1 MNTSQLTHPTPPSR
15 LTTPPPPSSLHKQT
29 QKHGNHTITTQTR
42 KMINNPPAPRDFR
55 EEPDLAEAV
64 DRVVGP
70 VQPNVRQPYASE
82 QGASYEG

>member
-1 MNTSQLTHPTPPSR
+1 
-15 LTTPPPPSSLHKQT
+15 
-29 QKHGNHTITTQTR
+29 
-42 KMINNPPAPRDFR
+42 MINNPPAPRDFR
-55 EEPDLAEAV
+55 EEPDLAEDV